1 MKIKI
6 RPDNTWIKYL
16 LGYLCL
22 FILYTP
28 AYIKRMTL
36 FDITSYIRIVILLIS
51 VLMFLWRNKWRCPG
65 IVLLTVFLHFA
76 FVFSSILNSSNISY
90 SLFFLLS
97 NVGSMCL
104 CSYILMLK
112 DNEIYLKII
121 VSYFM
126 VLLFIN
132 AIVSIYN
139 PDGLYE
145 VSKVFV
151 IKNQSTVFLGDDN
164 SSISL
169 YFVSLFWTTALTIR
183 NEKYKRILFWDI
195 VLFGS
200 FVFLREIGTGI
211 IVFLAMAL
219 LYFVMSITKFTWFRS
234 GKKIV
239 ALNFGI
245 FILIIVVRI
254 QKYLESVIRFLT
266 GKNAS
271 LGRNRV
277 WDYSLQ
283 LIRNKFFVGY
293 GISSPISYDDYSTV
307 LAMERAL
314 ARTGNTHNVF
324 LQQVFWGGI
333 FALGLF
339 ICILLIAM
347 REFDRKK
354 TMRRSNILLVIL
366 SGFLLRGMVEI
377 GFEYYFVILPLF
389 YYIDKV
395 EECRAERKLS
405 VSTVCFKPARAA
417 MGYESEA
424 N

>member
-1 MKIKI
+1 MNIKIKL
-6 RPDNTWIKYL
+6 DNTWIKYL
-16 LGYLCL
+16 LGYLFL

-28 AYIKRMTL
+28 AYIKRMFG
-36 FDITSYIRIVILLIS
+36 FDFISYIKIAILLVSI
-51 VLMFLWRNKWRCPG
+51 LLFLWRNKWKCPD
-65 IVLLTVFLHFA
+65 IVLITMLLHLS

-104 CSYILMLK
+104 CSYILTLN
-112 DNEIYLKII
+112 DNEIYMKII
-121 VSYFM
+121 VSYFII
-126 VLLFIN
+126 LLFIN

-139 PDGLYE
+139 PNGLYE

-169 YFVSLFWTTALTIR
+169 YFVSLFWTTALAVKNNR
-183 NEKYKRILFWDI
+183 YKWILFLDI
-195 VLFGS
+195 VLFWS
-200 FVFLREIGTGI
+200 FVFWREIGTGV

-219 LYFVMSITKFTWFRS
+219 LYFSMLITKFTWFNS

-245 FILIIVVRI
+245 FVLIIVVRI
-254 QKYLESVIRFLT
+254 QRYLESIIRFLT
-266 GKNAS
+266 GKRAS

-277 WDYSLQ
+277 WDYSIQ
-283 LIRNKFFVGY
+283 LIKNKFFVGY
-293 GISSPISYDDYSTV
+293 GVSRPISYDDYSTV

-324 LQQVFWGGI
+324 LQQVFWGGTI
-333 FALGLF
+333 ALGLF

-347 REFDRKK
+347 HEFDKKKKMRK
-354 TMRRSNILLVIL
+354 SNLLLVVL

-395 EECRAERKLS
+395 EECKLERKACS
-405 VSTVCFKPARAA
+405 MVMFECDEVNT
-417 MGYESEA
+417 GYKNET